1 MFFSVYKLGMNLNQ
15 WMMVIGFSIIMIPV
29 SLFTKFL
36 IFNVFKFNDGEDDL
50 EEESDET
57 SEEMF
62 NNKE

>member
-1 MFFSVYKLGMNLNQ
+1 MNIDQ
-15 WMMVIGFSIIMIPV
+15 WIMVIGFSIIMIPV

-57 SEEMF
+57 DEEMF